1 MVSPM
6 QSVVSSTS
14 GDLMSVSERLEAVNL
29 TLRNSRRT
37 EQPSSDVAHLWMEA
51 MDTETG
57 QRSWARRDLL
67 EEYWRLQGKIR
78 GYH

>member
-6 QSVVSSTS
+6 QTVVSPTP
-14 GDLMSVSERLEAVNL
+14 GDLMSDSERLEAVNRA
-29 TLRNSRRT
+29 LRNSRRT
-37 EQPSSDVAHLWMEA
+37 EQPSADVAPLWMET

-57 QRSWARRDLL
+57 QTSWARRDLL